1 MQKVLNWRNVYVQDV
16 VQKHCAQVL
25 LNVKVLIEFK
35 SLGTNG
41 RSSLPLT
48 LANDSMEVMM
58 EIRRYS
64 RSRFVLAQGDNNV
77 FALQHYVSST
87 EHDVFAFWTK
97 QVSEF
102 CTVFLCN
109 MNAHNSRLV
118 KVHYKKTLKN
128 VSPSCSC
135 SECTCRIPSVHLW
148 YTSSTSTV
156 TMHDMLIIA
165 WVEGLYANCWQLQA
179 RERVPILWRIAHTWM
194 QQLLL

>member
-87 EHDVFAFWTK
+87 EHDVFAF
-97 QVSEF
+97 
-102 CTVFLCN
+102 
-109 MNAHNSRLV
+109 
-118 KVHYKKTLKN
+118 
-128 VSPSCSC
+128 
-135 SECTCRIPSVHLW
+135 
-148 YTSSTSTV
+148 
-156 TMHDMLIIA
+156 
-165 WVEGLYANCWQLQA
+165 
-179 RERVPILWRIAHTWM
+179 
-194 QQLLL
+194 